1 MDDRER
7 RVRQGAG
14 ALAEVLARQVSLG
27 RTRWT
32 EHEVKTTLAR
42 LDELESA
49 LTVGETP
56 RHTHVS
62 PDALQGVANPTEV
75 IKHDD
80 ARSNVVVS
88 AESAAA
94 QNPERVR
101 PVDAPATSGARPVM
115 PRAEESAPARDTAAV
130 TPDVVPWA
138 APVPAL
144 SQPSRP
150 DIAELARIVPG
161 EGALVKVSDIL
172 GDCQRCG
179 LCRTRKNIVFGA
191 GDAKA
196 RLMFIGEGPGADE
209 DMQGIPFVG
218 KSGQLLTKMIGAMGL
233 SREQVYI
240 ANVVKCR
247 PPDNREPAPDEV
259 AACLPFLEAQIR
271 LVQPEVIVTLGRTAL
286 QGLTGKRGGLMST
299 RGQWLKYG
307 QIDVMP
313 TFHPSY
319 LLREESAKAA
329 AWADLQLV
337 MKRLGLQRPR

>member
-7 RVRQGAG
+7 LVRQGAG

-32 EHEVKTTLAR
+32 DRQVQATLSR
-42 LDELESA
+42 LNELESVLVA
-49 LTVGETP
+49 GVPAG
-56 RHTHVS
+56 RVS
-62 PDALQGVANPTEV
+62 AGHNASQGVASPVESLR
-75 IKHDD
+75 HDD
-80 ARSNVVVS
+80 ERMNVVSGS
-88 AESAAA
+88 ASPRVQGAERAGPAEAHEKNESRPVLPRSDESAA
-94 QNPERVR
+94 V
-101 PVDAPATSGARPVM
+101 
-115 PRAEESAPARDTAAV
+115 RDTPPLA
-130 TPDVVPWA
+130 PDAVPWA
-138 APVPAL
+138 VPVPAVL
-144 SQPSRP
+144 QQSNP
-150 DIAELARIVPG
+150 DIAALASIGSG
-161 EGALVKVSDIL
+161 EGALAQVSDIL

-191 GDAKA
+191 GNA
-196 RLMFIGEGPGADE
+196 RSRLLFIGEGPGADE
-209 DMQGIPFVG
+209 DTQGIPFVG
-218 KSGQLLTKMIGAMGL
+218 KPGQLLTKMIGAMGL

-240 ANVVKCR
+240 ANVVMCR
-247 PPDNREPAPDEV
+247 PPDNREPAPEEV

-286 QGLTGKRGGLMST
+286 QVLTGKRGGLMST
-299 RGQWLKYG
+299 RGQWLKYN

-337 MKRLGLQRPR
+337 MKRLDLQRPR